1 MAPCVCNGVYQSI
14 KRGLPRHRES
24 NLTRCRKFVLLYVRV
39 TSSARSRSCFF
50 CMEHVRRVHPA
61 GTAGAILPPYS
72 TRIPMGMYL
81 YTWYGA
87 VAVGPVY
94 SLSSGTRCAGLF
106 TAGRRDSFA
115 TPSRE
120 SREAYEACNR
130 LCTTFTPPPLFS
142 CGTNQKRRSAHVGVR
157 PPSSLHNNRT
167 PPRRHA
173 RPSASTGRSGMAGLV
188 HSRRTMSFRV
198 HP

>member
-1 MAPCVCNGVYQSI
+1 MAPCVCNVVYQSI
-14 KRGLPRHRES
+14 KRVLPRHRES

-87 VAVGPVY
+87 VAVGTVY

-106 TAGRRDSFA
+106 TAGRRDFICY
-115 TPSRE
+115 PEPRE
-120 SREAYEACNR
+120 PRGVR
-130 LCTTFTPPPLFS
+130 GLQPPLHHLYAAPAFQLRYETEEEI
-142 CGTNQKRRSAHVGVR
+142 GTR
-157 PPSSLHNNRT
+157 
-167 PPRRHA
+167 
-173 RPSASTGRSGMAGLV
+173 
-188 HSRRTMSFRV
+188 RRTSSFL
-198 HP
+198 PPQ

>member
-1 MAPCVCNGVYQSI
+1 MAPCVCNVVYQSI
-14 KRGLPRHRES
+14 KRVLPRHRES
-24 NLTRCRKFVLLYVRV
+24 NLTRCRKFVLLYLRV

-87 VAVGPVY
+87 VAVGTVY

-106 TAGRRDSFA
+106 TAGRRDFICYPRAERAERRTRPATAFA
-115 TPSRE
+115 
-120 SREAYEACNR
+120 
-130 LCTTFTPPPLFS
+130 PPLRRPRFS
-142 CGTNQKRRSAHVGVR
+142 AAVRNRRGD
-157 PPSSLHNNRT
+157 
-167 PPRRHA
+167 RH
-173 RPSASTGRSGMAGLV
+173 T
-188 HSRRTMSFRV
+188 
-198 HP
+198 